1 MENSAGL
8 PGARRLF
15 PGARRAPEGAA
26 DRGSSHSRSTPR
38 ARKVPLTK
46 PPESHTDSPVR
57 QNATARTGSGTRQ
70 DGTVD
75 GVERGRL
82 WAWIAWGVGTTLF
95 LYGFAQRV
103 APSVMIGDLMRD
115 FSASGAILGNLS
127 AFYFYAYA
135 GIQIPVG
142 VLLDRW
148 GPRRLLAGAALI
160 SAVGSLLF
168 STSSLLTQA
177 YAGRLLIGVGAG
189 VCFVAALKIA
199 MLWLPLHR
207 YAAIAGLTMCLGTV
221 GGIGGQAPLAAIL
234 EFASWREVMI
244 WAAVFAALCG
254 GAIWLAARPGESATS
269 RASRKSRDGIASPA
283 LLDGLRLVMSRSQ
296 TWLLALNLASHAG
309 PMLSFAGLWG
319 VAYLMARFG
328 LERTTAAIAT
338 SMMLVGWGVGSAV
351 AGWVSDL
358 LQRRKILMIVSSLI
372 AIVGWP
378 VIILAP
384 ALSPTAVVT
393 LLFTI
398 GLAGGAVIIGFAV
411 ANETTPSA
419 AGGVMAGV
427 LNTANMT
434 AGAALQVLIGW
445 LLDLGWDGRMGDG
458 VRLYSVDTFNDALLV
473 YFVCGAISLITVI
486 FIRETYAKR
495 IVD

>member
-1 MENSAGL
+1 M
-8 PGARRLF
+8 
-15 PGARRAPEGAA
+15 
-26 DRGSSHSRSTPR
+26 
-38 ARKVPLTK
+38 
-46 PPESHTDSPVR
+46 
-57 QNATARTGSGTRQ
+57 
-70 DGTVD
+70 
-75 GVERGRL
+75 ERGRL
-82 WAWIAWGVGTTLF
+82 WAWTAWGVGTTLF

-148 GPRRLLAGAALI
+148 GPRRLLAGAALV

-177 YAGRLLIGVGAG
+177 YAGRLLIGIGAG

-269 RASRKSRDGIASPA
+269 RESRKSRDGIASPA
-283 LLDGLRLVMSRSQ
+283 LLDGLRLVLSRSQ

-338 SMMLVGWGVGSAV
+338 SMMLVGWGWAARSRAGSRI
-351 AGWVSDL
+351 SCN
-358 LQRRKILMIVSSLI
+358 
-372 AIVGWP
+372 
-378 VIILAP
+378 
-384 ALSPTAVVT
+384 
-393 LLFTI
+393 
-398 GLAGGAVIIGFAV
+398 GAK
-411 ANETTPSA
+411 S
-419 AGGVMAGV
+419 
-427 LNTANMT
+427 
-434 AGAALQVLIGW
+434 
-445 LLDLGWDGRMGDG
+445 
-458 VRLYSVDTFNDALLV
+458 
-473 YFVCGAISLITVI
+473 
-486 FIRETYAKR
+486 
-495 IVD
+495 